1 MDRAVKV
8 AGGLVF
14 QETAEGDIEVL
25 VIDDSFGRVTLP
37 KGHVEPGEL
46 IEEAA
51 VREIQE
57 ETGIEGK
64 LLAPIAMV
72 SYAFTSREGVTGTKN
87 AYYYLLEAIGGQVK
101 AQLEEVQGARFI
113 PLSTVMDTIM
123 TKGYPNNIDV
133 FVRGTHLIEEWKK
146 KQLVAA
152 SKVTLARM
160 SIGTTKQDLTIFCR
174 QTRLYGIAS
183 VMVNPLYVKDAVDAL
198 KGSETKVC
206 AAIAYPHGAI
216 SLAAKR
222 LLIEQ
227 ALADG
232 ATEIN
237 VLMATG
243 KLRDGDF
250 DHVREEIETIL
261 LHADKK
267 YKCIFTFE
275 SGLLTEHQ
283 LEQSVAVALA
293 CGASDISIS
302 SGAVAPFNR
311 PQAIEKIARMTQK
324 TGVRLQA
331 FAESHQRER
340 ALHFLEVG
348 ADHLLSSATFRL
360 LYGENSV
367 VFHTGTS

>member
-46 IEEAA
+46 VEEAA

-57 ETGIEGK
+57 ETGIVGK

-72 SYAFTSREGVTGTKN
+72 SYAFTSREGVTGTKD
-87 AYYYLLEAIGGQVK
+87 AYYYLLEAKGGKVK

-206 AAIAYPHGAI
+206 AAIAYDKNNREHSHRFYPHFF
-216 SLAAKR
+216 LHV
-222 LLIEQ
+222 
-227 ALADG
+227 ALYTHSANRVS
-232 ATEIN
+232 ASHPRQSERSEPALT
-237 VLMATG
+237 
-243 KLRDGDF
+243 DF
-250 DHVREEIETIL
+250 
-261 LHADKK
+261 HADQK
-267 YKCIFTFE
+267 
-275 SGLLTEHQ
+275 
-283 LEQSVAVALA
+283 SVPSFAHE
-293 CGASDISIS
+293 
-302 SGAVAPFNR
+302 R
-311 PQAIEKIARMTQK
+311 YQRQKITHSQ
-324 TGVRLQA
+324 
-331 FAESHQRER
+331 
-340 ALHFLEVG
+340 
-348 ADHLLSSATFRL
+348 
-360 LYGENSV
+360 
-367 VFHTGTS
+367 